1 MTVLQS
7 LSGILGQA
15 FEAEGLDKSFGMVR
29 VSDRPDLAQFQCNG
43 AMAAAKAAKK
53 NPRAV
58 AEAIVER
65 LKSNPDFAKI
75 EIAGPGFINLTL
87 TDSALEKYIIAI
99 IGDTRAG
106 TPVVAQPETIM
117 LDYGGPNVAKPMH
130 VGHLRSSIIGDSI
143 RRILKF
149 SGHNTVGD
157 IHMGDWGTQMGM
169 MISELELVHPDWVYF
184 DPSYQGDYPLESPV
198 TMDDLEEIY
207 PRVSALCKTDEAR
220 LELSRKA
227 TVDLQNK
234 RRGYHALWKQFVAIS
249 LQSMKRNFTA
259 LNVHFDLWKGETD
272 VHDLIAPMV
281 DDLRKRSY
289 AVESEG
295 ATVIHVKRNDDTKE
309 YPPVILYKRD
319 GGVLY
324 GTTDLATILERVRDY
339 NPSRILYIVDKRQ
352 GLHFEQV
359 FRAAALTGIAPQ
371 TMELTHLGYGTM
383 NGPDGKPFKTRAGG
397 VLKLEDLIAMGR
409 EKALQ
414 RLDEANVAKDF
425 SQEEKDDIAM
435 KVAIAAIKFADLQN
449 NFSADYVFDL
459 DRMTSFEGKTGP
471 YLLYQ
476 AVRIKSLLEKG
487 GYQADPKARIL
498 PGDTDRAL
506 ILMLLELPEVIELA
520 AKNYTPHVICDHAFK
535 LAQCYS
541 SFYGANYILPETDPV
556 KRQGWLELSAMT
568 LTQLELLLGLVGIE
582 SPKRM

>member
-1 MTVLQS
+1 MPS
-7 LSGILGQA
+7 LISQLSNTLGQV
-15 FEAEGLDKSFGMVR
+15 FESEGLDKSFGRVI

-43 AMAAAKAAKK
+43 AMAAAKSAKK

-58 AEAIVER
+58 AELVVAR
-65 LKSNPDFAKI
+65 LKENPIFSKI
-75 EIAGPGFINLTL
+75 EIAGPGFINLTV
-87 TDSALEKYIIAI
+87 TDAYLQNYILSISSDPRC
-99 IGDTRAG
+99 GVGLVET
-106 TPVVAQPETIM
+106 PETIL

-149 SGHNTVGD
+149 TGQNTIGD

-169 MISELELVHPDWVYF
+169 MISELEILHPDWVYF
-184 DPSYQGDYPLESPV
+184 DPDYTGDYPTEPV
-198 TMDDLEEIY
+198 VSMEDFEEIY
-207 PRVSALCKTDEAR
+207 PRVSALCKEDEKR
-220 LELSRKA
+220 LELSKKA

-234 RRGYHALWKQFVAIS
+234 RRGYYALWKQFVAIS
-249 LQSMKRNFTA
+249 MTSMKANFTA

-281 DDLRKRSY
+281 DDMRQRGY

-295 ATVIHVKRNDDTKE
+295 ATVIHVKKNDDNKE
-309 YPPVILYKRD
+309 YPPLILYKRD

-324 GTTDLATILERVRDY
+324 GTTDLATLVERVRDY

-359 FRAAALTGIAPQ
+359 YRAAKLTGIVRDEV
-371 TMELTHLGYGTM
+371 ELTHLGYGTM

-397 VLKLEDLIAMGR
+397 VLKLEDLISMGR
-409 EKALQ
+409 DKALQ
-414 RLDEANVAKDF
+414 RLEEAHVSSDF
-425 SQEEKDDIAM
+425 SVDEKADIAM

-449 NFSADYVFDL
+449 SFSADYVFDL

-476 AVRIKSLLEKG
+476 AVRIKSLLDKAGYIAG
-487 GYQADPKARIL
+487 GDIL
-498 PGDTDRAL
+498 ISDTDRSL
-506 ILMLLELPEVIELA
+506 YLMLSEFPEVIETA
-520 AKNYTPHVICDHAFK
+520 ARNYAPHVLCDHAYK
-535 LAQCYS
+535 LAQAFS
-541 SFYGANYILPETDPV
+541 SFYGNTHILSESDPAQ
-556 KRQGWLELSAMT
+556 KQSWLVLSRMV
-568 LTQLELLLGLVGIE
+568 LRQLELILDLVGIDI
-582 SPKRM
+582 PDRM